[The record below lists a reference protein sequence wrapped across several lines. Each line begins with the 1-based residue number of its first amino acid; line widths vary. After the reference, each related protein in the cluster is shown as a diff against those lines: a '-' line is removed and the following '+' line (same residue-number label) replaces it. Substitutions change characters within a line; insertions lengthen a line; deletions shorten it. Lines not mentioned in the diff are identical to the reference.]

1 MSPVPTISFDYLTDV
16 EHTNF
21 LQSTF
26 PDRAACTYFFPAFS
40 CVCFLFV
47 SLFLFACFFFIFT
60 NFDYYFRIVVLKRTF
75 RGTESGDDLNTKN
88 INNGL
93 HYINN
98 RLYSIT
104 VVASVEH

>member
-1 MSPVPTISFDYLTDV
+1 MWSILIFYKARSLT
-16 EHTNF
+16 ERLAHIFF
-21 LQSTF
+21 LRF
-26 PDRAACTYFFPAFS
+26 RAFFF
-40 CVCFLFV
+40 FLFV
-47 SLFLFACFFFIFT
+47 SLFLFACFFYIFT